1 MPAPLPP
8 ISPATEFALGALG
21 ERIREARIKR
31 QLTQQMLGERSGVGR
46 RVIAKLEKA
55 PGSIP
60 CAVLLEVLGV
70 LDPNMATNVLDAI
83 TNDPIGDTLAR
94 QRMPSRAVPP
104 RDDF

>member
-8 ISPATEFALGALG
+8 VSPATEFALIALG
-21 ERIREARIKR
+21 DLIRGARIKR

-60 CAVLLEVLGV
+60 SAILLEVLGV
-70 LDPNMATNVLDAI
+70 LDPAMVSNALDAI
-83 TNDPIGDTLAR
+83 ANDPIGDTLAR

-104 RDDF
+104 KDDF